1 MAHTKSQKATRGNKE
16 SNARRLGV
24 KLFGG
29 QTAKVGN
36 VIIRQN
42 GTRFKPGIGT
52 KLGRDYTI
60 FAMKDG
66 IVSFI
71 KRKGRKYVT
80 VTPPAITPQELAV

>member
-29 QTAKVGN
+29 QAAHVGN

-42 GTRFKPGIGT
+42 GTRFKPGVGT

-60 FAMKDG
+60 FSMKEG
-66 IVSFI
+66 IVNFI

-80 VTPPAITPQELAV
+80 VTAPVTTSQESTT